1 MKRYLPHIALFGLWF
16 TVANGYQSLLHFG
29 GMDLLDG
36 WMMAY
41 LVVHLIAIAACVKVL
56 WNDRRRGNGLFVRMR
71 KAYTVLPIPAAA
83 KHLFLLIFLLEVVHI
98 TEGAIR
104 YPFDD
109 VGMFR
114 WAKRTKPLAQRLTQP
129 KYYYHDTQGE
139 VVPLEIRKQH
149 IFFAADLLGLGYN
162 NEFTFSAAY
171 HYRGEK
177 ANHDHLLEQLRRHAG
192 IDTLWVG
199 LQTVDF
205 ATGQVTFDPDPVRAI
220 HFNDTA
226 RIFYG
231 PIHIPEHQARLVP

>member
-1 MKRYLPHIALFGLWF
+1 MLVYLL
-16 TVANGYQSLLHFG
+16 
-29 GMDLLDG
+29 
-36 WMMAY
+36 
-41 LVVHLIAIAACVKVL
+41 VHLAIIVWCLRVL
-56 WNDRRRGNGLFVRMR
+56 WVDRQRGDGLFVRMR
-71 KAYTVLPIPAAA
+71 KVYADLPVPTMA
-83 KHLFLLIFLLEVVHI
+83 KHLFLIIFLLEVVHI
-98 TEGAIR
+98 TEGTIR

-114 WAKRTKPLAQRLTQP
+114 WAKSTRPLAQQLTQP
-129 KYYYHDTQGE
+129 KYYYHDARGE

-171 HYRGEK
+171 HYKGLK
-177 ANHDHLLEQLRRHAG
+177 SNHDYLLEQLERHAG

-199 LQTVDF
+199 LQTVDY
-205 ATGQVTFDPDPVRAI
+205 ATGQVTFDPDPVRAV

-231 PIHIPEHQARLVP
+231 PIHVPEHQARLVR